1 VTVAWGVIFALVRF
15 YWAGAGIA
23 GADTPAARVY
33 IAFIALIGLAGAA
46 VADGLVH
53 GWAAR
58 LGRRRLVLLARVGG
72 AVLLLGVAV
81 GVLRWLADG
90 GLGDDGVG
98 GVVITAY
105 VFLGAVLFS
114 LLGRR
119 PSNELPE

>member
-1 VTVAWGVIFALVRF
+1 M
-15 YWAGAGIA
+15 
-23 GADTPAARVY
+23 
-33 IAFIALIGLAGAA
+33 
-46 VADGLVH
+46 
-53 GWAAR
+53 
-58 LGRRRLVLLARVGG
+58 
-72 AVLLLGVAV
+72 LLLGVAV

-105 VFLGAVLFS
+105 FFLGAVLFS